1 MSDQIMEQAAVEK
14 YKSCPDAMKV
24 LKLTGN
30 AQLWHIV
37 ARKQPVRFK
46 HLERIRNI

>member
-1 MSDQIMEQAAVEK
+1 MEQAAIAK
-14 YKSCPDAMKV
+14 YRQCPEAMNV
-24 LKLTGN
+24 LKLTGK

-46 HLERIRNI
+46 HLERIRT